1 MTALLGA
8 CELGLLMAVMSLGV
22 FLSFRILNVP
32 DLTIDGSF
40 TTGCAVSA
48 VCSGMQ
54 MHAFGLGMA
63 VLCGALAGLIT
74 GILQTKGKIQ
84 PILAGILTMTGLYSI
99 NLRIMGSKPN
109 LFLENTLFLQIKEL
123 FPSSYSELILIL
135 VFLLVVIGIL
145 VLFFTTQLGLALRA
159 TGDNEAMVKASSIN
173 SDAMIILGLSLANA
187 IVAFSGALFVQY
199 QGFSDINS
207 GTGMMVIG
215 LASVIVGEVFL
226 TSRRL
231 PVRFLSVVCGALLY
245 RFILTFA
252 LQLGLEAND
261 MKLLSA
267 VLVIAAISFP
277 HMLRRCY
284 HA

>member
-48 VCSGMQ
+48 VCSGMH
-54 MHAFGLGMA
+54 MHVLGLGMA
-63 VLCGALAGLIT
+63 FLCGALAGMVT

-109 LFLENTLFLQIKEL
+109 LFLEDTLFMQVKEL
-123 FPSSYSELILIL
+123 FSSSYSELLLIL
-135 VFLLVVIGIL
+135 VFLLIVIGIL
-145 VLFFTTQLGLALRA
+145 ILFFTTQLGLALRA

-173 SDAMIILGLSLANA
+173 ADRMVLLGLAFANA

-215 LASVIVGEVFL
+215 LASVIVGEVFFR
-226 TSRRL
+226 SRRL
-231 PVRFLSVVCGALLY
+231 PIRFLGVVCGALLY

-267 VLVIAAISFP
+267 LLVILAISFP
-277 HMLRRCY
+277 HIIRRRY